1 MKPASRIPMNYISL
15 DLETTGFSAQHDR
28 ITEIGAV
35 KVRDGKIV
43 DRFTQLV
50 NPGRRVSARITEL
63 TGISNEMLEDQPVID
78 DILGDF
84 IHWTENDR
92 LVGHNIKFDLSFLIA
107 NAERVFSD
115 STRFAVRPIDT
126 MHIDRLL
133 FPSERHRLVDLIQ
146 RYGIG
151 DVEEHRA
158 LSDATQT
165 YQCLNGSGVTLAP
178 ARQISPC
185 VRACDLCAQ
194 DFICNSPIAHAVGF
208 CFIE

>member
-1 MKPASRIPMNYISL
+1 MNYISL
-15 DLETTGFSAQHDR
+15 DLETTGFSAQNDR

-63 TGISNEMLEDQPVID
+63 TDISNEMLEDQPVIE

-92 LVGHNIKFDLSFLIA
+92 LVGHNTKFDLSFLIA

-115 STRFAVRPIDT
+115 STRFSVRPIDT

-165 YQCLNGSGVTLAP
+165 YQCLEWQRRYIDTRSAD
-178 ARQISPC
+178 ISMRTC
-185 VRACDLCAQ
+185 V
-194 DFICNSPIAHAVGF
+194 
-208 CFIE
+208 

>member
-15 DLETTGFSAQHDR
+15 DLETTGFSAQNDR

-63 TGISNEMLEDQPVID
+63 TGISNEMLEDQPVIE

-92 LVGHNIKFDLSFLIA
+92 LVGHNTKFDLSFLIA

-115 STRFAVRPIDT
+115 STRFSVRPIDT

-133 FPSERHRLVDLIQ
+133 VPSERHRLVDLIQ

-165 YQCLNGSGVTLAP
+165 YQCLEWQRRYIDTRSAD
-178 ARQISPC
+178 ISMRTC
-185 VRACDLCAQ
+185 V
-194 DFICNSPIAHAVGF
+194 
-208 CFIE
+208 

>member
-1 MKPASRIPMNYISL
+1 M
-15 DLETTGFSAQHDR
+15 
-28 ITEIGAV
+28 
-35 KVRDGKIV
+35 
-43 DRFTQLV
+43 
-50 NPGRRVSARITEL
+50 
-63 TGISNEMLEDQPVID
+63 
-78 DILGDF
+78 DF

-92 LVGHNIKFDLSFLIA
+92 LVGHNTKFDLSFLIA

-115 STRFAVRPIDT
+115 STRFSVRPIDT

-165 YQCLNGSGVTLAP
+165 YQCLEWQRRYIDTRSAD
-178 ARQISPC
+178 ISMRTC
-185 VRACDLCAQ
+185 V
-194 DFICNSPIAHAVGF
+194 
-208 CFIE
+208 

>member
-115 STRFAVRPIDT
+115 STRFAVRP

-165 YQCLNGSGVTLAP
+165 YQCLEWQRRYIG
-178 ARQISPC
+178 ARSADISMRTC
-185 VRACDLCAQ
+185 V
-194 DFICNSPIAHAVGF
+194 
-208 CFIE
+208 